1 MALCLMPLVSAAAA
15 ASTAVCGA
23 LAPTCPQGPLPL
35 PCPEVQEQPAA
46 MPSGLAQPPGV

>member
-23 LAPTCPQGPLPL
+23 LAPTCPQVPLQGS
-35 PCPEVQEQPAA
+35 CPEVQEQPA
-46 MPSGLAQPPGV
+46 PTPDDWLQPPGV